1 MTLLLRSI
9 EKSYNENSVQRWSQT
24 MIYHLASPYF
34 LTSCCILIRI
44 APSLLAAPSV
54 TLSCHLKALLGV
66 RSRTE
71 MFTIIAELDDGPHN
85 SRPTPFSADF
95 IFIPGTGCQKKSWL
109 ELSGLLMKNDSQP
122 YLVVLWRA
130 SPMLAREVQCL
141 QSSSRGSQQRNSQVK
156 ARDQWVKSFLKHANE
171 WTLFAIVAISHLC
184 KHCFTPAAAGVTR
197 GGSGSE
203 FFCCSTSMHDHGEN
217 DATFDVNGF
226 TKARI
231 DPSLPSLCAHYFF

>member
-1 MTLLLRSI
+1 MTLLLLRSI

-44 APSLLAAPSV
+44 APSLLSAPSV

-85 SRPTPFSADF
+85 SRPTPFSTDF
-95 IFIPGTGCQKKSWL
+95 IFSPGIGCQKKSWL

-130 SPMLAREVQCL
+130 SPKFNVCNHHREAASAEKFPG
-141 QSSSRGSQQRNSQVK
+141 QSQRSVGQ
-156 ARDQWVKSFLKHANE
+156 
-171 WTLFAIVAISHLC
+171 IIS
-184 KHCFTPAAAGVTR
+184 
-197 GGSGSE
+197 
-203 FFCCSTSMHDHGEN
+203 
-217 DATFDVNGF
+217 
-226 TKARI
+226 
-231 DPSLPSLCAHYFF
+231 